1 LLSNI
6 YVKEFI
12 DFWNG
17 LILDI
22 LSNYLIMMLDYF
34 FIVSI
39 SNICGEYVV
48 GVFIYRVGFIMV
60 KAIIKNGVN
69 YWGLIFKYV
78 FYCIFLRDTY
88 S

>member
-1 LLSNI
+1 M

-12 DFWNG
+12 DFCYG
-17 LILDI
+17 LILHI
-22 LSNYLIMMLDYF
+22 LSNYLIKMLDYF

-60 KAIIKNGVN
+60 KAILKNGVN
-69 YWGLIFKYV
+69 YWDLIFKYV
-78 FYCIFLRDTY
+78 FYCIFLRNPY